1 MQQSSLTQMLSVI
14 KLSPVFKAL
23 VSDNRDRKKYWPA
36 VFFVLALS
44 LGSVGLW
51 PRQALAEVAV
61 EASLS
66 HSTFAQDQGARLIL
80 TVTGTNH
87 DVDIDLP
94 QIDNIVLHN
103 QGTSRQFSVVNGT
116 ISSSISYNYLVQ
128 AEQAG
133 NYSIPPIR
141 VTAEGKSYLTK
152 ALNFAVTKA
161 GGQVSG
167 VAGPNDQA
175 GGRLA
180 FLRISETGSHYSGEI
195 VPFRLKA
202 YFTQAYR
209 ADINSLPTL
218 RGDGVV
224 MSQLQDKP
232 EQTEES
238 VGGRM
243 YHVLTWDT
251 SLTGIKVGEH
261 PIHFSLDA
269 TLLVPRKRQSLS
281 PFGNSLLDDSFFNNS
296 ALDNFFGGLERRPIV
311 AVSPEVVFKV
321 LPLPSK
327 DQPNNFTGAIGDFDV
342 KVTATPVHVEVGEP
356 IALTMEISGTG
367 NFDRVEAPVFPES
380 TDWKTY
386 PPTSSF
392 SEQGRSYSGT
402 KKFEQAVVAR
412 SGAVTA
418 IPELSFSYF
427 DPEKKKYFTR
437 TSSALAIHV
446 KQPAGVA
453 SAQAVKPAVQP
464 QQQSPP
470 QTSAASQAIAG
481 LAPIHLETGSF
492 QERIVPPFQKF
503 WFITVCSISLLSLIT
518 LTLLML
524 RQKRFRNHPEIQ
536 LQKRKKQQLEKDL
549 EQVRQAQTA
558 GDDRSFLTSSRQAIQ
573 NQLGLLWGIEPT
585 ALSLADVRKGLS
597 QDSPLIEIFQTAEQ
611 AAYGGA
617 TLTEQQMR
625 DYFITLKREL
635 EAFL

>member
-1 MQQSSLTQMLSVI
+1 MRQLRPTEMLLPM
-14 KLSPVFKAL
+14 KLAPVFGKL
-23 VSDNRDRKKYWPA
+23 FSSDRAWKQYGPA
-36 VFFVLALS
+36 VFVVFVLS
-44 LGSVGLW
+44 LGCIAFLS
-51 PRQALAEVAV
+51 RQAWAEVAV

-66 HSTFAQDQGARLIL
+66 HRTFAQDRGSRLTL

-116 ISSSISYNYLVQ
+116 ISSSISYNFLVQ
-128 AEQAG
+128 ARQAG
-133 NYSIPPIR
+133 NYTIPPIK
-141 VTAEGKSYLTK
+141 VTAEGKSYLTQTLK
-152 ALNFAVTKA
+152 FTVTGA
-161 GGQVSG
+161 GQQVNG
-167 VAGPNDQA
+167 VAGQNDQA
-175 GGRLA
+175 GGQLA
-180 FLRISETGSHYSGEI
+180 FIRISATGSHYSGEI

-269 TLLVPRKRQSLS
+269 TLLVPQKRRSLS
-281 PFGNSLLDDSFFNNS
+281 PFGNSLFDDSFFNDS
-296 ALDNFFGGLERRPIV
+296 ALDSFFGGLQRKPIS
-311 AVSPEVVFKV
+311 AVSPEVVFTV
-321 LPLPSK
+321 LPLPTK
-327 DQPNNFTGAIGDFDV
+327 GQPDNFTGAIGDFDL
-342 KVTATPVHVEVGEP
+342 KVTATPVNVEVGEP
-356 IALTMEISGTG
+356 MSLTMEISGTG

-392 SEQGRSYSGT
+392 TEQGRSYSGT

-412 SGAVTA
+412 SSTLTA

-427 DPEKKKYFTR
+427 DPEKKRYLTK
-437 TSSALAIHV
+437 TSSDLAIHV
-446 KQPAGVA
+446 KQPAGLPA
-453 SAQAVKPAVQP
+453 AQAVKPVTQP
-464 QQQSPP
+464 QP
-470 QTSAASQAIAG
+470 QATTRPSSSQAVAG

-492 QERIVPPFQKF
+492 QQQIVPPFLKA
-503 WFITVCSISLLSLIT
+503 WFIAVCSVSLLLLIT
-518 LTLLML
+518 LTLLMV
-524 RQKRFRNHPEIQ
+524 RQKRIRNHPEIG
-536 LQKRKKQQLEKDL
+536 LQKRKKQQLENDL
-549 EQVRQAQTA
+549 ERIRQAQKS
-558 GDDRSFLTSSRQAIQ
+558 GDSRSFLTSGRQAIQ

-585 ALSLADVRKGLS
+585 ALSLADVQKVLDGE
-597 QDSPLIEIFQTAEQ
+597 SPLIEIFQTAEE

-617 TLTEQQMR
+617 TLTEQKMR
-625 DYFITLKREL
+625 DYFIALKREL
-635 EAFL
+635 EALL